1 VLVFKNAMPLPTPLI
16 PQDFGAMSAPE
27 LRAKVMADKAA
38 RRRYLLTAPIPEK
51 LRILEE
57 MRDATQALKDA
68 REANK
73 AKVRRASK
81 SQTE

>member
-1 VLVFKNAMPLPTPLI
+1 MI
-16 PQDFGAMSAPE
+16 PQDSGAMPALE

-38 RRRYLLTAPIPEK
+38 RRRYLVTAPIPEK

-57 MRDATQALKDA
+57 MRDVTRALKNA

-73 AKVRRASK
+73 AKVQAAALARTK
-81 SQTE
+81 